1 MTSAGKKSAEPT
13 TPCPWCSEAVPV
25 SATECPACGASL
37 RNAADGEVLGVTQ
50 VDPAAVSRA
59 SRIKPG
65 RLATWLGA
73 ENTSDKPELAAA
85 RAEPPSEAAR
95 REMLRLELAAID
107 AEIEA
112 KMKLAAAERDLPP
125 EDAAEPKPG

>member
-1 MTSAGKKSAEPT
+1 MTGPGKKPPEPT
-13 TPCPWCSEAVPV
+13 TPCPWCSEAVPAT
-25 SATECPACGASL
+25 ATECPSCGASL

-59 SRIKPG
+59 ARMKPG
-65 RLATWLGA
+65 RIASWLGA
-73 ENTSDKPELAAA
+73 ESTSEKPELAAA
-85 RAEPPSEAAR
+85 KAEPPSEAAR

-107 AEIEA
+107 AELEA